1 MAEPTNNIQLCA
13 IQLTSTPDVD
23 HNLHVIEQQLKQL
36 RKEHSGVNEQ
46 LLVVLPECC
55 LFFGGQDKA
64 QLTLAEQTFTTHS
77 LSKSL
82 ANLAKKYQCFLVAGS
97 IPLWLPEQQKF
108 TNSCQMFSPVGELLC
123 QYNKIHLFD
132 VDVDDS
138 EKCYRE
144 SKYTKAGNH
153 VSLAELPFAN
163 VGLTI
168 CYDLRFPELFRQ
180 LTVLGAEIICVPAAF
195 TKVTGKAHWL
205 PLLQARAIEN
215 QVYIVAAGQQGIH
228 QNGRETW
235 GHSIIIDPWGETQAL
250 LESGVG
256 YISAPFK
263 ANRIN
268 DVRTNIPVAKH
279 NQFSV
284 RLNSTSQ

>member
-1 MAEPTNNIQLCA
+1 MEFSTDQIKLCA
-13 IQLTSTPDVD
+13 IQLTSTPNVE
-23 HNLHVIEQQLKQL
+23 HNLQVIEQQLHQL
-36 RKEHSGVNEQ
+36 CIENSDDTVQ

-64 QLTLAEQTFTTHS
+64 QLNLAEQTYQTQY
-77 LSKSL
+77 LSNSL
-82 ANLAKKYQCFLVAGS
+82 AALAKKFQCFLVGGS
-97 IPLWLPEQQKF
+97 IPLWIPEKKKF
-108 TNSCQMFSPVGELLC
+108 SNTCQMFSPKGTLLT

-144 SKYTKAGNH
+144 SKYTQAGSSL
-153 VSLAELPFAN
+153 SLAELPFAN
-163 VGLTI
+163 VGLSI

-180 LTVLGAEIICVPAAF
+180 LTNLGAQIICVPAAF
-195 TKVTGKAHWL
+195 TQVTGRAHWL

-235 GHSIIIDPWGETQAL
+235 GHSVIIDPWGEVNAM
-250 LESGVG
+250 LETGIG
-256 YISAPFK
+256 HISVPFDFS
-263 ANRIN
+263 RIS

-284 RLNSTSQ
+284 RLNTTS